1 MCIWS
6 YFTIIVL
13 FQRSAGHHRIVWD
26 SEKSNWAFHPD
37 SPLQILLSSLAWNY
51 RLIIFR
57 RFLFWPSK
65 YLPCK
70 STWYVLVLCD
80 QSIGSTEPK
89 YIKPNTKTQNNIV
102 VSWIFHKKWFC
113 YFGFFEIKL
122 TEIQVFTKKIS
133 WFVFCFFS
141 ISFIQWIDHL

>member
-1 MCIWS
+1 MILFHYYRILLYYSPQVDLFLFVFWSKLKTPKRQFEIIFQWWKEYGSNRTVCIRS

-57 RFLFWPSK
+57 RFLFLPSGSK

-70 STWYVLVLCD
+70 STCLVCT
-80 QSIGSTEPK
+80 STMVADNFNP
-89 YIKPNTKTQNNIV
+89 
-102 VSWIFHKKWFC
+102 
-113 YFGFFEIKL
+113 G
-122 TEIQVFTKKIS
+122 
-133 WFVFCFFS
+133 
-141 ISFIQWIDHL
+141 D